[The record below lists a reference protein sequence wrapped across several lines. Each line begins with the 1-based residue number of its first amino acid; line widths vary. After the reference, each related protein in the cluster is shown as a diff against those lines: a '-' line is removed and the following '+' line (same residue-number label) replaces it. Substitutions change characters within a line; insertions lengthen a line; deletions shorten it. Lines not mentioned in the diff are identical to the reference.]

1 MYCITAH
8 AQFADQAS
16 ETLSEQVACGAANP
30 FAFNHNVC
38 ITQRR
43 RKELKA
49 QPPQRKLF
57 PRRIACKAFQQ
68 TSTEQNSKE
77 WEKVQSL
84 SASVLPQARANIS
97 EKVEAL
103 AQEIKRA
110 KDQGHHT
117 GMSRCGAVM
126 GSTYAQ
132 CQASVLAV
140 HNINGSLNEPLCT
153 QRIVSKLSTASNPFF
168 ERDHLDVDVDN
179 QYIAMFASWPLTT
192 PVPWD

>member
-1 MYCITAH
+1 MYWITAH

-16 ETLSEQVACGAANP
+16 ETQSDQVACGAANP
-30 FAFNHNVC
+30 FAFNHNVG

-43 RKELKA
+43 RKERKA
-49 QPPQRKLF
+49 QLPQRKLF
-57 PRRIACKAFQQ
+57 PHRIECKAFQQ
-68 TSTEQNSKE
+68 TTSTEQNSKE

-110 KDQGHHT
+110 KDQGHHN

-140 HNINGSLNEPLCT
+140 HNINGSLNEPVCT
-153 QRIVSKLSTASNPFF
+153 QSIVSKLSTASNPFF

-179 QYIAMFASWPLTT
+179 QYIAMSASWPLS
-192 PVPWD
+192 PLG